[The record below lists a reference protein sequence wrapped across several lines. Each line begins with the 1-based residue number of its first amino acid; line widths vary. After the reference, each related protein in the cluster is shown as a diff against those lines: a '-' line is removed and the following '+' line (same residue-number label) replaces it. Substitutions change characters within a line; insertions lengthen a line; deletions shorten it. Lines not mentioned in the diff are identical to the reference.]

1 LPAPSSRCDR
11 RPGGQELPGV
21 WKTAASR
28 PASRSPEQFEVYFE
42 VLLGFLGRRDQKK
55 TKGLFSRV
63 GQYIFFSFGNVSCT
77 CKKNRL
83 ALLRAMTHAKDN
95 HDRKKARSLLFLPI

>member
-11 RPGGQELPGV
+11 RPGGQELPGL

-55 TKGLFSRV
+55 QKGLFSRV
-63 GQYIFFSFGNVSCT
+63 FFWAIYIFFFWQRLVYLQHESIGIVAGNNT
-77 CKKNRL
+77 RKNLEAGR
-83 ALLRAMTHAKDN
+83 
-95 HDRKKARSLLFLPI
+95 